1 MSLLVL
7 HQLEDKLTCHQ
18 LFLAFLKNVGL
29 WPRLN
34 AVSGKTGN
42 TAVSTVLALA
52 EHNEK
57 IVAAITLRT
66 IHNDFAKMVDTCI
79 KACLDDRDIT
89 AGGNL
94 TAQVKSETCP
104 YRDRQILKQT
114 FKSCLDDRHKL
125 LLGAISPQRLTGRM
139 DGLGNL

>member
-29 WPRLN
+29 WSRLN
-34 AVSGKTGN
+34 AVSGGSKTGGSSN

-94 TAQVKSETCP
+94 TAQVRRNK
-104 YRDRQILKQT
+104 
-114 FKSCLDDRHKL
+114 FKSL
-125 LLGAISPQRLTGRM
+125 
-139 DGLGNL
+139 

>member
-29 WPRLN
+29 WSRLN
-34 AVSGKTGN
+34 AVSGGGKTGGSSN

-94 TAQVKSETCP
+94 TAQVSATEEQIYTLE
-104 YRDRQILKQT
+104 DRQIEKMIN
-114 FKSCLDDRHKL
+114 
-125 LLGAISPQRLTGRM
+125 G
-139 DGLGNL
+139 